1 MFEWE
6 PRKAEANAAKHGVSF
21 EEASTVFRDPL
32 GRIVDDPR
40 HSLGERR
47 YVLLGLSDRQ
57 KLLAVMFT
65 EQEETIRIISARR
78 ATRRERKGYEEGTR

>member
-6 PRKAEANAAKHGVSF
+6 PKEGRGQRRQARRLSF
-21 EEASTVFRDPL
+21 EEASTCLPRSTL

-78 ATRRERKGYEEGTR
+78 ATRRERKGYV